1 MSRPV
6 IPPSDYSDDDSDQ
19 ESQRIA
25 NAQRGR
31 LWRSSPERGGGGG
44 GGGDNWGLFAKSPGG
59 PPLPARN
66 VNGPSKAWPFA
77 GEPSSGVGRLRGGLN
92 QSEPYSPIP
101 SDYEESRSRHG
112 VGDKPSDRDD
122 PRARERGRGRPRGG
136 EEGRGWGQG
145 SPPGGRHDDGY
156 ESDGR
161 PPDFGQRRPVR
172 HDRREPPRES
182 GRPEAERN
190 RRYDPNELGRPDMG
204 RNGPNDRP
212 EIGRPDVGRNRPTD
226 RPDVGRADDERNRL
240 NDRTDVGRPRVGED
254 RPSNRREM
262 GPPDAERRRPGDPRD
277 HRYSPNDRGYPPR
290 AREGPPSRERGHG
303 PADPYRGFRPEEP
316 RSRRPSG
323 QPPRYDPGDRWD
335 ERDHGRFPPKDDAL
349 PTRDY
354 NQGQRR
360 FTPKEQAPPN
370 RRFTPQEQRNARKNT
385 PFDPRA
391 PSDFEPDR
399 TDHRRPGEPPR
410 GRSPYDRDD
419 VSWGPRFP
427 TDGPYG
433 RNEAPPSDRRGHDMP
448 PGERRGQ
455 PMHSHPYSQGGVATG
470 FRPDY
475 PPDPLSRGEPP
486 YQNTSTPRV
495 PEGPH
500 RPVPKTGPYPE
511 RENGYISD
519 ASSRYR
525 PRDDSYQSDDENSRS
540 SQNDG
545 YEIPA
550 KKPNR
555 GFSYAPKESLER
567 SFNHGTYNPPTP
579 KPGGLR
585 RPKSLEDISDEDR
598 GHPEGQSTF
607 AEEYRQ
613 KPKVYPT
620 AQSQYPEKSVDPT
633 EDEVIFLSATLA
645 YWLIG
650 VGVACIVVGTVG
662 LFFCMTWHAM
672 AGAPLWSGLCVVAT
686 GVLAIVNKKH
696 PSKLVTVVFV
706 VVAVVALLLQLVNA
720 GITASGLSFAADFI
734 KTINANEDPTLST
747 DISNIIFQN
756 TTFDAIFAS
765 TPKLQYY
772 VNIAMFVV
780 ILLTSVVAN
789 VLLIFVLAKTVQKLR
804 QRQEQKGERNISMMN
819 LPQAE
824 HVQHTNPPHNQIHYM
839 DSLT

>member
-1 MSRPV
+1 M
-6 IPPSDYSDDDSDQ
+6 
-19 ESQRIA
+19 
-25 NAQRGR
+25 G
-31 LWRSSPERGGGGG
+31 
-44 GGGDNWGLFAKSPGG
+44 
-59 PPLPARN
+59 
-66 VNGPSKAWPFA
+66 
-77 GEPSSGVGRLRGGLN
+77 
-92 QSEPYSPIP
+92 
-101 SDYEESRSRHG
+101 
-112 VGDKPSDRDD
+112 
-122 PRARERGRGRPRGG
+122 
-136 EEGRGWGQG
+136 GWGQG
-145 SPPGGRHDDGY
+145 SPTGGRHDDGY

-161 PPDFGQRRPVR
+161 QPDFGQRRPVR

-204 RNGPNDRP
+204 RNGPKDRP

-240 NDRTDVGRPRVGED
+240 NDRTDIGRPRVGED
-254 RPSNRREM
+254 RPINRRKM
-262 GPPDAERRRPGDPRD
+262 SPPDVERRRPGDPRD
-277 HRYSPNDRGYPPR
+277 HRYSPNGRGYPPR
-290 AREGPPSRERGHG
+290 ERETNPSRERAQG
-303 PADPYRGFRPEEP
+303 PGDPYRGFRPEEP

-323 QPPRYDPGDRWD
+323 PPPRYNPEDRWD

-360 FTPKEQAPPN
+360 FTPKEQVPPN

-391 PSDFEPDR
+391 PSDFESDR
-399 TDHRRPGEPPR
+399 NDHRRPGEPPR

-455 PMHSHPYSQGGVATG
+455 PMHSHPYSQGGVAPG

-475 PPDPLSRGEPP
+475 PPDPSSRGEPP

-495 PEGPH
+495 PEGPY
-500 RPVPKTGPYPE
+500 RPVPKAGPYPE

-579 KPGGLR
+579 KPGGVR

-613 KPKVYPT
+613 KPKAYPT
-620 AQSQYPEKSVDPT
+620 AQSQYPEKSEDPT

-686 GVLAIVNKKH
+686 GGLAIVNNKH
-696 PSKLVTVVFV
+696 PSKFVTTVFV

-720 GITASGLSFAADFI
+720 GITASGLSIAVDIIKEINVNGGQRAAV
-734 KTINANEDPTLST
+734 PTPAPGF
-747 DISNIIFQN
+747 NIIFWN
-756 TTFDAIFAS
+756 TAIYAFVS
-765 TPKLQYY
+765 TPNLMFY

-804 QRQEQKGERNISMMN
+804 QRKQQKGERNISMMN

-824 HVQHTNPPHNQIHYM
+824 HVQPVNPPHSQIHYM